1 VADEITWTCG
11 DNVKIDSESP
21 FGYKVKISNIGTK
34 KAEKF
39 FVSLYVDGE
48 WTAKQHI
55 NVLEAGETRE
65 LTFIVKPKS
74 GKHEVT
80 VKVDDPVPVLVELNN
95 DNNVISV
102 TTPEFNVTYPKIELS
117 PVTWLPEESILTEGT
132 SLTFETKVKNTGTV
146 DIRNKF
152 DIDLWWIM

>member
-1 VADEITWTCG
+1 VR
-11 DNVKIDSESP
+11 NS
-21 FGYKVKISNIGTK
+21 
-34 KAEKF
+34 

-80 VKVDDPVPVLVELNN
+80 VKVDDPR
-95 DNNVISV
+95 
-102 TTPEFNVTYPKIELS
+102 TRTCGIE
-117 PVTWLPEESILTEGT
+117 
-132 SLTFETKVKNTGTV
+132 
-146 DIRNKF
+146 
-152 DIDLWWIM
+152 

>member
-1 VADEITWTCG
+1 MGYVRVDESINPGESIDVPFTWKAEPGVHVLKVAANDILDNLKEISVENNTKTVALTTQQVNFPDVVADEITWTCG

-65 LTFIVKPKS
+65 LT
-74 GKHEVT
+74 
-80 VKVDDPVPVLVELNN
+80 
-95 DNNVISV
+95 
-102 TTPEFNVTYPKIELS
+102 LS
-117 PVTWLPEESILTEGT
+117 
-132 SLTFETKVKNTGTV
+132 
-146 DIRNKF
+146 
-152 DIDLWWIM
+152 